1 MGTESG
7 WECVCLNLELCMNVQ
22 IYTEYCDTIS
32 KLIFGNTILKF
43 IRRNLLISNPNHL
56 KSLFRSLAYSKVKLS
71 QYNCRNEAIIVANT
85 RYSHEGRP
93 ITRWQQRGHTVRH
106 YSNSSHN
113 RIAQSRVVR
122 VRGNTGSDPVRNIW
136 SERGRDDSGGQF
148 EQPINGIISQ
158 FPDAFVW
165 NRI

>member
-1 MGTESG
+1 MGVCMFEFG
-7 WECVCLNLELCMNVQ
+7 IVYECTNLHWILRYNLK
-22 IYTEYCDTIS
+22 ID
-32 KLIFGNTILKF
+32 FGNKILKF
-43 IRRNLLISNPNHL
+43 IRRNLLISNPNLL
-56 KSLFRSLAYSKVKLS
+56 KSLFRSLAYSKVRLS

-85 RYSHEGRP
+85 RYFAWRAAHNQLTTER
-93 ITRWQQRGHTVRH
+93 TH

-136 SERGRDDSGGQF
+136 SERGRDDSGRQF